1 MKKNIFS
8 CWLFLLAVF
17 SVSIVSAQVT
27 IGNTKG
33 MLKTAE
39 DFSALEVLSNG
50 KGGLRLPQLSTNQRN
65 TLSLGAISDPIK
77 QGLANGLSIYNTTT
91 NCVEYWNSNRWI
103 SLCEGTSQ
111 AIISPEPCTN
121 VSPDGTGCDQTFTI
135 TDPDCPNGP
144 FAILIVSGNEY
155 ATLTDVNAIRG
166 TFKVVFKQND
176 SVTPH
181 SVLVRVTSSCS
192 NQFKDF
198 IFLQN
203 GVTCEA
209 LGTAP
214 TISPAGSNLNLCLGG
229 AVYLSVPEN
238 SVNVD
243 RIIWTRNGI
252 EVARG
257 VNFYVATL
265 KGVYNISLGA
275 AGCNVNSGNER
286 IITESGTAPGAINTI
301 ITSNNGLICGPG
313 GSITLTAVGASGSVS
328 WFKDGV
334 LQSSKTGT
342 KITLTGTADTG
353 NWFAAAGS
361 QGCYSKPSNT
371 VKVIVTDPS
380 GTPITFNMSD
390 VLVNNKAINTI
401 TSFCQGGSLVLKV
414 NNPQPGVS
422 YTWYN
427 DETIITSPYTIPAG
441 QASILLRM
449 VATDNSGAACPVE
462 ARSTEVS
469 VSGGSAPGTPSITGT
484 GVICD
489 GTADL
494 TVVPKETGSFTYQ
507 WYKNGILVPVTTQ
520 TISVTDPGAVY
531 SATVTN
537 PTGCVSALV
546 SKTIATEVSSL
557 PVLSWVSTGTTANYG
572 DKITYQLAI
581 ENGPATYA
589 WSVTGGASF
598 VGTGTSINVT
608 FPSSGSSVQIKVKA
622 TNACGTSAEL
632 TKTILLSAACPT
644 PVVSAASQTA
654 FSTVVGIGIQARVS
668 VTQGNQQTY
677 QWYSNTTAST
687 TNGSVISGATQATI
701 NYSPVSASPS
711 VVYLY
716 CIVKN
721 GCSGTPLAS
730 STPLFTVNVTADPGN
745 LALGSGIFTGKT
757 CFDINKSNYDGS
769 CGTQVARNANMTNFQ
784 TQNVQQYVFTA
795 SATGTKKNLR
805 FVVVDPLGAVQ
816 STNADAMALPGSLA
830 NSQVVTLTVTYK
842 TNLSDIGSI
851 AYGKSTDQSVNVKIY
866 AVYNDGNSDFALPLN
881 VKIQDCACC
890 GAFVAAGVWKNFM
903 CHNLG
908 ADQTLDPN
916 VIAQG
921 LRGDYYQYGQTIP
934 MARSITT
941 GPLAPFVNVAGN
953 SSWQGNASEPKGV
966 NDPCPAGY
974 RIPSIAEWNGVAAN
988 NTSTFVTSSNPN
1000 TMIYMG
1006 TKIGSQLFLPFVG
1019 SYQHD
1024 GLFRGY
1030 GEGKYAAADKV
1041 GYKNRTVTTW
1051 MLQLSGSA
1059 SNPTPFT
1066 AETYTTGGPFWGLPI
1081 RCIEQ

>member
-1 MKKNIFS
+1 MKKNLFS
-8 CWLFLLAVF
+8 LWLFLLAVF
-17 SVSIVSAQVT
+17 FTSNSSAQVT
-27 IGNTKG
+27 LGNTNGSPKA
-33 MLKTAE
+33 AE
-39 DFSALEVLSNG
+39 TFSALEVVSNG
-50 KGGLRLPQLSTNQRN
+50 KGGLRLPQLTTNQRN
-65 TLSLGAISDPIK
+65 TLALAAISDPVK
-77 QGLANGLSIYNTTT
+77 KGLSNGLSIYNTTT

-111 AIISPEPCTN
+111 TTISPEPCTN
-121 VSPDGTGCDQTFTI
+121 VAADGTGCNQTFTV

-144 FAILIVSGNEY
+144 FTIAIVSGNEY
-155 ATLTDVNAIRG
+155 ASLSEVNAVRG
-166 TFKVVFKQND
+166 TFKINFNQND

-181 SVLVRVTSSCS
+181 SVLVRVTNSCTS
-192 NQFKDF
+192 QFKDF
-198 IFLQN
+198 IFMQN
-203 GVTCEA
+203 GVICEV
-209 LGTAP
+209 LGAP
-214 TISPAGSNLNLCLGG
+214 PAISPAGNDLNLCAGG
-229 AVYLSVPEN
+229 AVYLSVPAN
-238 SVNVD
+238 SANLD
-243 RIIWTRNGI
+243 KIIWTRNGI

-265 KGVYNISLGA
+265 KGIYNISLGA
-275 AGCNVNSGNER
+275 AGCNVNANNER
-286 IITESGTAPGAINTI
+286 VITESGTAPGVITTI
-301 ITSNNGLICGPG
+301 IASNNGLICGSG
-313 GSITLTAVGASGSVS
+313 GSISLTAVGTSGAIS
-328 WFKDGV
+328 WFKDGI
-334 LQSSKTGT
+334 LQSSKTGN

-361 QGCYSKPSNT
+361 GGCYSKPSNT
-371 VKVIVTDPS
+371 VKVAVTNPS
-380 GTPITFNMSD
+380 GTPITVNTAD
-390 VLVNNKAINTI
+390 VLVNNKAINLIST
-401 TSFCQGGSLVLKV
+401 FCQGGSLVLKV

-422 YTWYN
+422 YTWFN
-427 DETIITSPYTIPAG
+427 DETIITSPYTISSG
-441 QASILLRM
+441 QSSILLRM

-462 ARSTEVS
+462 ARSAEVPI
-469 VSGGSAPGTPSITGT
+469 SGGLAPGTPSITGS

-520 TISVTDPGAVY
+520 TISVTEPGAVY

-537 PTGCVSALV
+537 STGCVSALAT
-546 SKTIATEVSSL
+546 KTIAADVSSL
-557 PVLSWVSTGTTANYG
+557 PVLSWVTAGTTANFG

-589 WSVTGGASF
+589 WSVNGGATF
-598 VGTGTSINVT
+598 VGTGTSISVT

-632 TKTILLSAACPT
+632 TKTVLLSAACPT
-644 PVVSAASQTA
+644 PAVAAASETV

-687 TNGSVISGATQATI
+687 TNGSAISGATQATI
-701 NYSPVSASPS
+701 NFAPASANPAI
-711 VVYLY
+711 VYLY

-721 GCSGTPLAS
+721 GCSGTPQAP
-730 STPLFTVNVTADPGN
+730 STPIFTVNVTPDPANMG
-745 LALGSGIFTGKT
+745 LGAGIFTGKT

-769 CGTQVARNANMTNFQ
+769 CGTQAGRNANMTNFQ

-795 SATGTKKNLR
+795 SASGTKKNLR

-816 STNADAMALPGSLA
+816 STNAAAMAIPDQIA

-842 TNLSDIGSI
+842 TNLSDVGSI
-851 AYGKSTDQSVNVKIY
+851 AYGKSTDQAVNVKIY

-916 VIAQG
+916 VFAQG

-934 MARSITT
+934 MARTTST

-953 SSWQGNASEPKGV
+953 AMWQGNSSEPKGV
-966 NDPCPAGY
+966 NDPCPGGY
-974 RIPSIAEWNGVAAN
+974 RIPSIVEWNGIAAN
-988 NTSTFVTSSNPN
+988 NTSTLVTASGSTN
-1000 TMIYMG
+1000 TVYMG
-1006 TKIGSQLFLPFVG
+1006 TKVGSQLFLPFVG

-1030 GEGKYAAADKV
+1030 GEGKYAAADKA

-1051 MLQLSGSA
+1051 MLQLSGLA
-1059 SNPTPFT
+1059 TNPTPFT
-1066 AETYTTGGPFWGLPI
+1066 TENYLTGGPFWGLPV
-1081 RCIEQ
+1081 RCMEQ